1 MPSSNMQQPDG
12 SDAGSGKTP
21 SYATTCVMDGVPVRH
36 SKEILIEPT
45 WGELDCTDG
54 VWQHPTRGD
63 GETDVHEEQ
72 DANTV
77 PDNGHDGHFGV
88 LVGNW
93 GGKYK
98 TPAEDDYMNGDIANT
113 ACQLILLQEIE
124 PLFWEKVKK
133 QSETR
138 DLREGGGR
146 APGTS
151 VKPKP
156 FIGVRGEGP
165 MENSLLITGK
175 PGIVLGCRL
184 RVFHKHP
191 DGSYREKGKDMWA
204 LSRIMVADFKMKNF
218 RIRGSGDSLS
228 DILPVANVHM
238 NAMTAKK
245 GTQNPKE
252 TTKRFWDL
260 LARYLLQYG
269 VRLMAGD
276 FNMSF
281 LCVVAEMRARGF
293 QINLAAWY
301 PFYMTHQEEMFVDS
315 CGVFFIGP
323 WQGVRLIYDCSLFD
337 IDPPER
343 TSNNSMVMK
352 IIKDADGKEI
362 TRKPYEVHDYQIVNK
377 EKVQGYPLDSYLPK
391 NKAKADFVRWTFD
404 CVQDG
409 ESAVA
414 EQKEAT
420 RKNPSLYP
428 EAQFSFAVDSWGWP
442 KMPLCNQKLVD
453 IDRFDVDTYFAR
465 GAHMPLMLFVGEK
478 GRTRRSAE
486 ARAVRQE
493 KAANRGFTRERIN
506 NIKAGREW
514 SGYQTRE
521 NEPWTDGT
529 WDRSSS
535 SNGAW
540 QDERGWNTGW
550 RSKNNWY
557 WKQ

>member
-1 MPSSNMQQPDG
+1 MQE
-12 SDAGSGKTP
+12 
-21 SYATTCVMDGVPVRH
+21 V
-36 SKEILIEPT
+36 
-45 WGELDCTDG
+45 
-54 VWQHPTRGD
+54 
-63 GETDVHEEQ
+63 
-72 DANTV
+72 
-77 PDNGHDGHFGV
+77 
-88 LVGNW
+88 
-93 GGKYK
+93 
-98 TPAEDDYMNGDIANT
+98 
-113 ACQLILLQEIE
+113 E
-124 PLFWEKVKK
+124 PLFWNKMKMRQEADNGADAA
-133 QSETR
+133 S
-138 DLREGGGR
+138 GR
-146 APGTS
+146 RKALL
-151 VKPKP
+151 V
-156 FIGVRGEGP
+156 GVRGDEGP
-165 MENSLLITGK
+165 FGNSLLIAGR
-175 PGIVLGCRL
+175 PGIVLGIRL
-184 RVFHKHP
+184 RVFHRTI
-191 DGSYREKGKDMWA
+191 DGPYRENRKDKVA
-204 LSRIMVADFKMKNF
+204 FSRIMVADFKMKNF
-218 RIRGSGDSLS
+218 RIRGSGGSGGSLS

-238 NAMTAKK
+238 HSRTAKK
-245 GTQNPKE
+245 ETKAPKE

-260 LARYLLQYG
+260 LAQYVLRYG
-269 VRLMAGD
+269 VRIMAGD
-276 FNMSF
+276 FNMSLF
-281 LCVVAEMRARGF
+281 CVVAEMRARGF

-301 PFYMTHQEEMFVDS
+301 PFYMTYQEQMFVDA

-343 TSNNSMVMK
+343 TSNNSMVME

-362 TRKPYEVHDYQIVNK
+362 TRKPYEVHDYHIVNK

-420 RKNPSLYP
+420 RKKPSLYP
-428 EAQFSFAVDSWGWP
+428 EAQFSFAVDSWDWP
-442 KMPLCNQKLVD
+442 KMPLCNQKLID
-453 IDRFDVDTYFAR
+453 IDLFNVDTYFAR

-493 KAANRGFTRERIN
+493 KAANRGFTRERIK

-535 SNGAW
+535 SSGAW